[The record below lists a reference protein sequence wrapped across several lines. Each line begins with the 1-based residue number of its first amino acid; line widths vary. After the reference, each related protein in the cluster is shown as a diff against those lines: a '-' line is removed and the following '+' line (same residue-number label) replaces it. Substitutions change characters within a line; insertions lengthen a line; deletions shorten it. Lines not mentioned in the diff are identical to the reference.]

1 MKNNSNSGS
10 NEIVS
15 HLTEWMQGWM
25 VWWMDGQTD
34 RMDYRE
40 KQRQKEK
47 QDPIK
52 YLRSLKILESQ
63 SDCFEENNT
72 REITCMLHEEVKSET
87 VSHSVVSNSLF
98 FTMWHYFSVFGS
110 NCIWKFY
117 RIKNSYRKT
126 IFPNKSILI
135 SLV

>member
-1 MKNNSNSGS
+1 MNAR
-10 NEIVS
+10 
-15 HLTEWMQGWM
+15 
-25 VWWMDGQTD
+25 MDGLMDGWTD
-34 RMDYRE
+34 RMDYKE

-98 FTMWHYFSVFGS
+98 FTM
-110 NCIWKFY
+110 
-117 RIKNSYRKT
+117 
-126 IFPNKSILI
+126 
-135 SLV
+135 